1 MKCPKCGSD
10 RVERYISSMIDCMD
24 CGHMGGAVEFG
35 AECVCE
41 KGHPLPVWRCPVHGD
56 VAVDA
61 G

>member
-10 RVERYISSMIDCMD
+10 RVERYVTSFDCLD
-24 CGHMGGAVEFG
+24 CGYIGGPEKFG
-35 AECVCE
+35 AKCNCAEE
-41 KGHPLPVWRCPVHGD
+41 HPLPVWRCPTHGD